1 MNSDVSKTQATK
13 LTATLA
19 GRMFFGQPGESLKLD
34 SPWHYESGERG
45 LILAWVGRPR
55 FEDGGPAAFL
65 ATFREQHWKDPTT
78 FLARIRGPFA
88 IALCEPESHRCLLAI
103 DRLGIMPLAYR
114 KEHQQF
120 LFSSTLDLL
129 RESAS
134 GPLELDPRA
143 IFDYLYFHMIPA
155 PRTIYCEVYKL
166 EPGSFVICSPGG
178 CKTGHYW
185 KIPYREESLSRAEAA
200 EQLRHLLGTAVDDNL
215 DRENTG
221 SFLSGG
227 LDSTTVSGYLSQHEP
242 KPRQAFS
249 VGFDAEG
256 YDETPWARA
265 AAEYFGLRLNTYHV
279 TPEDVMDA
287 LPKIAAA
294 YDEPFGN
301 ASAIPAYFCARQ
313 AREHGIECLLAGD
326 GGDEVFAGNSRYAK
340 QLLFAHYDRLPQWL
354 RHKFLEPLARKNTP
368 LHRLPGI
375 NKAVSYVRQASL
387 PMPERMESYNLLRRS
402 GLKNVFTP
410 EFLTH
415 IEPGEELHHLNTAY
429 RGNEH
434 MSLLKHML
442 ALDMKITLADND
454 LRKVSHMCRLAG
466 IDVRYPMLD
475 ETLVEFAAGLPSH
488 WLLEKGE
495 LRSFYRR
502 SLADFLPRSTL
513 EKSKHGFG
521 LPFGVWAAEHPAL
534 KELTHDA
541 LSKISQQGWIQ
552 PAYIEKLKK
561 LHTAEHA
568 AYYGVMIWIL
578 IMLQCWK
585 NTHAIN

>member
-1 MNSDVSKTQATK
+1 MSSDVSKPKATQ

-19 GRMFFGQPGESLKLD
+19 GRMLFGKSGESLKLD
-34 SPWHYESGERG
+34 SPWCHEAGNRG
-45 LILAWVGRPR
+45 ITLAWAGRPC
-55 FEDGGPAAFL
+55 FEDGGPAEFL
-65 ATFREQHWKDPTT
+65 AGFRESHWKDPAA
-78 FLARIRGPFA
+78 FLQRIRGPFA
-88 IALCEPESHRCLLAI
+88 MAVCEPANSRCLLAI

-114 KEHQQF
+114 KEGSQL
-120 LFSSTLDLL
+120 LFSSTLDPI
-129 RESAS
+129 RQSAS
-134 GPLELDPRA
+134 ESLELDPQA

-155 PRTIYCEVYKL
+155 PRTIYRGVCKL
-166 EPGSFVICSPGG
+166 EPGSFAICSPEG
-178 CKTGHYW
+178 CHSGRYW
-185 KIPYREESLSRAEAA
+185 EIPYREESLTRTEAA
-200 EQLRHLLGTAVDDNL
+200 EQLRHLLSTAVDNNL
-215 DRENTG
+215 DMENTG

-265 AAEYFGLRLNTYHV
+265 AAEHFGLRLNIYYV

-301 ASAIPAYFCARQ
+301 ASAIPAYFCAQQ
-313 AREHGIECLLAGD
+313 AREHGMDCLLAGD
-326 GGDEVFAGNSRYAK
+326 GGDELFAGNSRYAK

-354 RHKFLEPLARKNTP
+354 RQHILQPLAHQDTP
-368 LHRLPGI
+368 LHGLPGI
-375 NKAVSYVRQASL
+375 SKAVSYIRQASL

-402 GLKNVFTP
+402 GLENVFTP
-410 EFLTH
+410 EFLAH
-415 IEPGEELHHLNTAY
+415 IEPGAELRYLNSAY
-429 RGNEH
+429 RGNDH
-434 MSLLKHML
+434 MTLLKHML

-466 IDVRYPMLD
+466 IEVRYPMLD
-475 ETLVEFAAGLPSH
+475 ESLVEFAAGLPSH
-488 WLLEKGE
+488 WLLEKGR
-495 LRSFYRR
+495 LRSFYRQ
-502 SLADFLPRSTL
+502 SLTDFLPRSTL

-521 LPFGVWAAEHPAL
+521 LPFGVWAAEHPGL
-534 KELTHDA
+534 RELADDA
-541 LSKISQQGWIQ
+541 LSKIGQRGWIN
-552 PAYIEKLKK
+552 PGYIGKLRG

-578 IMLQCWK
+578 IMLQSWQ
-585 NTHAIN
+585 NAHDIN